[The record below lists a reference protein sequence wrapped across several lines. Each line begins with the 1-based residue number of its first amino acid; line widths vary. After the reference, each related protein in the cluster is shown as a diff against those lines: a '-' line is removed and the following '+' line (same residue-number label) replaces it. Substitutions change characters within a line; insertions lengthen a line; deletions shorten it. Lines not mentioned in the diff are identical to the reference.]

1 MFTEAKKPKYQQGA
15 LSQQNTIAQGTV
27 FEGDLK
33 SEGDF
38 RIEGKIHGTLIT
50 KGKVVIGNTGKI
62 EGSLSCKNADVEGYA
77 VIGKTGTA
85 NKPKQGAYSSDAI
98 ITSFLAGF
106 PGHAPRY
113 VMLVML
119 DEPIGIEATYGQTGA
134 GWNAAPTSGN
144 IIKRIAPILGVLPNR
159 DAARQEA
166 LLQTL
171 GQTAMADSVSGG
183 SYAP

>member
-62 EGSLSCKNADVEGYA
+62 EGSLSCKNADVEGSFK
-77 VIGKTGTA
+77 GKLTVSMKLMISRENRTSHRL
-85 NKPKQGAYSSDAI
+85 NRCLDNENRSKPYEN
-98 ITSFLAGF
+98 
-106 PGHAPRY
+106 H
-113 VMLVML
+113 
-119 DEPIGIEATYGQTGA
+119 
-134 GWNAAPTSGN
+134 
-144 IIKRIAPILGVLPNR
+144 
-159 DAARQEA
+159 
-166 LLQTL
+166 
-171 GQTAMADSVSGG
+171 
-183 SYAP
+183 